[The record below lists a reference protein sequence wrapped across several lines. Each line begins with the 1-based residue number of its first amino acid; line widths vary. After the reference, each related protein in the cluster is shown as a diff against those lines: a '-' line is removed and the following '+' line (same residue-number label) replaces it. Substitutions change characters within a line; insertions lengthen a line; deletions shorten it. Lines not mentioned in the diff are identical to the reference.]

1 MAAHRD
7 HSPLPDIAGWVTDH
21 DDDERVTA
29 QTPLA
34 EAIRKIMDGDV
45 ALAAPP
51 TDFTIASG
59 GWVVDST
66 GKRTM
71 YDPSA
76 RYMRATNK
84 HDHSVVQ
91 RVHMPKDM
99 AAVIG
104 VLVGWDQHYQTPAD
118 FIRNAMIHQ
127 LWRDWAALVDGEAKN
142 GMEQQLE
149 SVTLDAILE
158 RHMDEMESLRRGV
171 ERLDEALKGAVE
183 AGDQLGAKLLI
194 AGCLARIE
202 TIRAPYD
209 QQMVEVVKK
218 WQGQIES

>member
-1 MAAHRD
+1 MAAHRE
-7 HSPLPDIAGWVTDH
+7 HSPLPDIAGWVMDH
-21 DDDERVTA
+21 DDDERVTD
-29 QTPLA
+29 QTPLI

-45 ALAAPP
+45 VLAAPA
-51 TDFTIASG
+51 TDFDLAAG
-59 GWVVDST
+59 GWVVDAN
-66 GKRTM
+66 GKRTV
-71 YDPSA
+71 YDPNA

-99 AAVIG
+99 AATINI
-104 VLVGWDQHYQTPAD
+104 LVGWDQHYQTPAD
-118 FIRNAMIHQ
+118 FIRNAIIHQ
-127 LWRDWAALVDGEAKN
+127 LWRDWAALVDGEGKA

-158 RHMDEMESLRRGV
+158 RHMDEMETLRRGV

-183 AGDQLGAKLLI
+183 SGDGLGARLLI
-194 AGCLARIE
+194 SGCLARIE

-209 QQMVEVVKK
+209 QQMLDVVER
-218 WQGQIES
+218 WQSRIKG